1 MRSLSPRRHGYHGYV
16 LQAHARRSRLKSQ
29 MVRTAI
35 GYSGEI
41 EIEERKIQQ
50 KIFIIVKFKHLNS
63 LSLKLSVRFL

>member
-41 EIEERKIQQ
+41 EIEERKRHQQ
-50 KIFIIVKFKHLNS
+50 THIFIRKYREI
-63 LSLKLSVRFL
+63 